1 MRIAIGCQLSLQD
14 VPVKKKKMQYD
25 RANLVRAFEATRRGV
40 SVYRAARDYSVPQ
53 QTLRDRVNG
62 LVDLD
67 VKIGFDT
74 IFNREE
80 EEKLVGHITYMADIG
95 YGYGAS
101 GIRYMAKDFAD
112 SLGKHVKA
120 KEALSNNW
128 FYSFLK
134 RWPNL
139 KVAKPQKLSAI
150 RAKSGSRETLDK
162 YYNTWDNI
170 NQA

>member
-14 VPVKKKKMQYD
+14 VPVKTKKMQYD
-25 RANLVRAFEATRRGV
+25 RANLFRAFEATQRGV

-53 QTLRDRVNG
+53 QTLRDRVDG

-74 IFNREE
+74 IFNIEE
-80 EEKLVGHITYMADIG
+80 EEKLVGHITYMADFG

-112 SLGKHVKA
+112 FLGKHVKA

-128 FYSFLK
+128 FYSCFEDM
-134 RWPNL
+134 
-139 KVAKPQKLSAI
+139 
-150 RAKSGSRETLDK
+150 AKSESYQTTEAQCHKSQVSIKRNPSQVL
-162 YYNTWDNI
+162 
-170 NQA
+170 